1 VSAPTGAQGTP
12 PGPGT
17 FTREE
22 LDEAEPERPPSARRR
37 WLTGF
42 VIGLVGGWVPVFGS
56 GLSLIGLATL
66 PFALTAAGSGAL
78 VGVSAMYA
86 MLLSVSGPWDGDGA
100 DLGVALWLAVTM
112 ITIVAGVTGT
122 AVVAVRATR
131 ERRR

>member
-1 VSAPTGAQGTP
+1 MTAPTGAQGIP
-12 PGPGT
+12 SGPGT

-22 LDEAEPERPPSARRR
+22 LDGAEPERPPSPRRR

-42 VIGLVGGWVPVFGS
+42 VIGLIGGWVPVFGS
-56 GLSLIGLATL
+56 GLSLIGFATL

-78 VGVSAMYA
+78 VGVSAMYV
-86 MLLSVSGPWDGDGA
+86 MLLSLNLPPGGDGA
-100 DLGVALWLAVTM
+100 DIGVALWLAVTM
-112 ITIVAGVTGT
+112 VTIVAGVTGT